1 MGRPPI
7 DGIVLALRKAALT
20 TLTHL
25 RARYGFPRPVLYN
38 SHAEHEGR
46 LSHPRL
52 VVLLGGWGQHR
63 LGRSLLLGV
72 GGSRNRHRR
81 SLRDRMRAS

>member
-7 DGIVLALRKAALT
+7 DGIVLASRKAALT

-52 VVLLGGWGQHR
+52 VVLLGG
-63 LGRSLLLGV
+63 L
-72 GGSRNRHRR
+72 
-81 SLRDRMRAS
+81 RASTGWGGACSLEWAAPATATGGVCGTV